1 MEDRRNAWKAF
12 TRVGIGYG
20 AFLLVTIVIQL
31 GVGVIALLLSRFGM
45 NITFGNWYMVFVSL
59 SNYLVGGVVAWLII
73 KDMPVLYRPVARKA
87 GAGMLVSGFLVCM
100 STLFFWKSYGSEP
113 YEYSLCF
120 VGKAYGQPGRGSD
133 EGLSTWSI
141 FVTMVVMAPICEE
154 ILFRKILIDR
164 IRLYG
169 DKAAILVSS
178 VVFGLSHGNF
188 YQFFYAFGIGLVLA
202 IFIFRRGSFAIP
214 SFFI

>member
-1 MEDRRNAWKAF
+1 
-12 TRVGIGYG
+12 
-20 AFLLVTIVIQL
+20 
-31 GVGVIALLLSRFGM
+31 
-45 NITFGNWYMVFVSL
+45 
-59 SNYLVGGVVAWLII
+59 
-73 KDMPVLYRPVARKA
+73 
-87 GAGMLVSGFLVCM
+87 
-100 STLFFWKSYGSEP
+100 
-113 YEYSLCF
+113 
-120 VGKAYGQPGRGSD
+120 
-133 EGLSTWSI
+133 
-141 FVTMVVMAPICEE
+141 MVVMAPICEE